1 MNAMVGFYFF
11 SGNTHSILHNHTKT
25 TIFSHQSYILVTCL
39 QMLQRVVM
47 LAAES
52 LMVLEHQLMDGDQIQ
67 DVRVGI
73 KHLKSSQLLTTP
85 LSFYTFS
92 MKCTHLCLCR
102 WSCAL
107 LWMSTTC

>member
-1 MNAMVGFYFF
+1 MF
-11 SGNTHSILHNHTKT
+11 SGNLPYL
-25 TIFSHQSYILVTCL
+25 TIKCYILCP

-52 LMVLEHQLMDGDQIQ
+52 LKVLEHQLMDGGQIQ

-85 LSFYTFS
+85 FS
-92 MKCTHLCLCR
+92 
-102 WSCAL
+102 S
-107 LWMSTTC
+107 